1 MDSFTTVVEKLKA
14 MCADYDNR
22 VQDASDRIIAL
33 GNELQQ
39 EKDAMAVAATEDN
52 MEEYRAHEAR
62 MRFLNARIDAAKR
75 KQVEPMF
82 SSQEEAIQIQKEYND
97 AFRADALPIYKRL
110 LEILNE
116 QDELVKKLKV
126 LEAVGRPA
134 ASRIY
139 PHTSKVGWGFSGA
152 SVPSELTKIST
163 YSAKTCLTRILNK

>member
-75 KQVEPMF
+75 EQVEPMF
-82 SSQEEAIQIQKEYND
+82 SSLEEARQIQKEYDN
-97 AFRADALPIYKRL
+97 AFNADVRPIYVRFL
-110 LEILNE
+110 DLLNE
-116 QDELVKKLKV
+116 QAALLEELMKL
-126 LEAVGRPA
+126 ETAGHSA
-134 ASRIY
+134 AFRIS
-139 PHTSKVGWGFSGA
+139 PHTIKVGLCFSEA
-152 SVPSELTKIST
+152 HAPRNLTKFPITST
-163 YSAKTCLTRILNK
+163 AEMLTSILDK